1 MRAGIAKAATEAGG
15 GVVGEA
21 EGKAISREGQ
31 HIPMAAVR
39 PGHYDL
45 TMRDALNPM
54 PAAEAVPADAVFE
67 ILPGDAGAGLI
78 LLCDHAS
85 SHVPADYDSLG
96 LPPSE
101 FERHIAYD
109 IGAEALTR
117 ALAARFGVPAV
128 LSHFSRLLI
137 DPNRG
142 LDDPTLIMRLSDGAV
157 IPRNARIDGE
167 ERERRIARFYQ
178 PYDDAVNRT
187 IEAGMETGRIPMILS
202 IHSFTPLWKGRP
214 RPWHAGILWDADP
227 RLARPLIEGLARDPA
242 IVVGDNEP
250 YHGALKGDTLYRH
263 ATRRGL
269 AHALV
274 EIRQDLIA
282 DPAGVA
288 EWADRL
294 AGVLTDLKVGEAP
307 HHVEFYGSLADPR

>member
-1 MRAGIAKAATEAGG
+1 MRTELDT
-15 GVVGEA
+15 V
-21 EGKAISREGQ
+21 
-31 HIPMAAVR
+31 
-39 PGHYDL
+39 
-45 TMRDALNPM
+45 
-54 PAAEAVPADAVFE
+54 PAADGAAAFE
-67 ILPGDAGAGLI
+67 VIAGRVDAGLVLI
-78 LLCDHAS
+78 CDHAS
-85 SHVPADYDSLG
+85 SHVPPEYGSLG

-109 IGAEALTR
+109 IGAAALTR
-117 ALAARFGVPAV
+117 ALSARFGVPAV

-157 IPRNARIDGE
+157 VPGNAKIDAA
-167 ERERRIARFYQ
+167 ERARRIARFYR
-178 PYDDAVNRT
+178 PYDDAVNAT
-187 IEAGMETGRIPMILS
+187 IEAGMASGRLPMVLS
-202 IHSFTPLWKGRP
+202 IHSFTASWKGVP

-227 RLARPLIEGLARDPA
+227 RLARPLIDGLARDPA

-274 EIRQDLIA
+274 EVRQDLIA

-288 EWADRL
+288 AWADRL
-294 AGVLTDLKVGEAP
+294 AGVLTELNIGSTP
-307 HHVEFYGSLADPR
+307 HAIEHFGSLTGPLIE

>member
-1 MRAGIAKAATEAGG
+1 
-15 GVVGEA
+15 
-21 EGKAISREGQ
+21 
-31 HIPMAAVR
+31 
-39 PGHYDL
+39 
-45 TMRDALNPM
+45 MRDALYPTPADD
-54 PAAEAVPADAVFE
+54 PAAEAAFE
-67 ILPGDAGAGLI
+67 ILPGDVAAGLI

-85 SHVPADYDSLG
+85 SHVPDDYGSLG

-117 ALAARFGVPAV
+117 ALAERFGIPAV

-157 IPRNARIDGE
+157 IPRNARIDAA
-167 ERERRIARFYQ
+167 ERENRIARFYR

-187 IEAGMETGRIPMILS
+187 IEAGMASGRIPMILS
-202 IHSFTPLWKGRP
+202 IHSFTPLWKGKR

-227 RLARPLIEGLARDPA
+227 RLAQPLIAGLAEDPA

-282 DPAGVA
+282 DSAGVE

-294 AGVLTDLKVGEAP
+294 ATVLTALKVGEAP
-307 HHVEFYGSLADPR
+307 HGVEFFGSLADSR

>member
-1 MRAGIAKAATEAGG
+1 
-15 GVVGEA
+15 
-21 EGKAISREGQ
+21 
-31 HIPMAAVR
+31 MAADR
-39 PGHYDL
+39 PGHYHSA
-45 TMRDALNPM
+45 MRNVLNPG
-54 PAAEAVPADAVFE
+54 PAAQGAEAAFE
-67 ILPGDAGAGLI
+67 ILPGDVGAGLI

-85 SHVPADYDSLG
+85 SHVPVEYASLG

-109 IGAEALTR
+109 IGAAALTR
-117 ALAARFGVPAV
+117 TLATRFGVPAV

-157 IPRNARIDGE
+157 VPGNARIDRD

-178 PYDDAVNRT
+178 PYDDAVNRM
-187 IEAGMETGRIPMILS
+187 IEAGMASGRLPMILS

-227 RLARPLIEGLARDPA
+227 RLARPLIAGLAGDPA

-263 ATRRGL
+263 ATKRGL

-282 DPAGVA
+282 DPAGVND
-288 EWADRL
+288 WADRL
-294 AGVLTDLKVGEAP
+294 ASVLRSLEIGVAP
-307 HHVEFYGSLADPR
+307 HQVEFFGSLTGPLVD

>member
-1 MRAGIAKAATEAGG
+1 MRTHSNSGFAADG
-15 GVVGEA
+15 
-21 EGKAISREGQ
+21 
-31 HIPMAAVR
+31 AA
-39 PGHYDL
+39 
-45 TMRDALNPM
+45 
-54 PAAEAVPADAVFE
+54 AAFE

-85 SHVPADYDSLG
+85 SHVPGEYGSLG
-96 LPPSE
+96 LPASE

-109 IGAEALTR
+109 IGAAALTR
-117 ALAARFGVPAV
+117 ALSARFGVPAV

-157 IPRNARIDGE
+157 VPGNARIDRA
-167 ERERRIARFYQ
+167 ERERRIARFYK
-178 PYDDAVNRT
+178 PYDDAVNGA
-187 IEAGMETGRIPMILS
+187 IEAGIASGRLPMILS
-202 IHSFTPLWKGRP
+202 IHSFTPFWKGIP

-227 RLARPLIEGLARDPA
+227 RLARPLIAGLARDPA

-282 DPAGVA
+282 EPAGVD
-288 EWADRL
+288 EWSERL
-294 AGVLTDLKVGEAP
+294 ASVLTALEIGTAP
-307 HHVEFYGSLADPR
+307 HHVEFFGSLTGPLVD

>member
-1 MRAGIAKAATEAGG
+1 
-15 GVVGEA
+15 
-21 EGKAISREGQ
+21 
-31 HIPMAAVR
+31 
-39 PGHYDL
+39 
-45 TMRDALNPM
+45 MRDALNPP
-54 PAAEAVPADAVFE
+54 PAAAAAADAVFE
-67 ILPGDAGAGLI
+67 ILPGEVDAGLI

-85 SHVPADYDSLG
+85 NHVPEEYGSLG
-96 LPPSE
+96 LLPAE

-117 ALAARFGVPAV
+117 ALAARFNVPAV

-157 IPRNARIDGE
+157 IPGNARIDGA
-167 ERERRIARFYQ
+167 ERERRIARFYR

-187 IEAGMETGRIPMILS
+187 IEAGMASGRIPMVLS

-214 RPWHAGILWDADP
+214 RPWQVGILWDADP

-263 ATRRGL
+263 ATKRGL

-282 DPAGVA
+282 DADGVA
-288 EWADRL
+288 QWADRL
-294 AGVLTDLKVGEAP
+294 AGVLTDLRIGDAP
-307 HHVEFYGSLADPR
+307 HQVEFFGSLADSP

>member
-1 MRAGIAKAATEAGG
+1 M
-15 GVVGEA
+15 
-21 EGKAISREGQ
+21 
-31 HIPMAAVR
+31 H
-39 PGHYDL
+39 
-45 TMRDALNPM
+45 DALNPTRAM
-54 PAAEAVPADAVFE
+54 GGAAGAAFE
-67 ILPGDAGAGLI
+67 IVPGDAAAGLI

-85 SHVPADYDSLG
+85 NHVPSEYGSLG

-101 FERHIAYD
+101 FTRHIAYD

-117 ALAARFGVPAV
+117 ALAVRFGVPAV

-157 IPRNARIDGE
+157 IPRNARIDAA
-167 ERERRIARFYQ
+167 EREHRIERFYR
-178 PYDDAVNRT
+178 PYDDAVTRT
-187 IEAGMETGRIPMILS
+187 IDAGMTTGRIPMILS
-202 IHSFTPLWKGRP
+202 IHSFTPLWKGVP

-227 RLARPLIEGLARDPA
+227 RLAQPLIAGLAADPA

-288 EWADRL
+288 EWTDRL
-294 AGVLTDLKVGEAP
+294 ANVLVDLRIGEAP
-307 HHVEFYGSLADPR
+307 HKVQFFGSLADSRPT

>member
-1 MRAGIAKAATEAGG
+1 
-15 GVVGEA
+15 
-21 EGKAISREGQ
+21 
-31 HIPMAAVR
+31 MAAAR
-39 PGHYDL
+39 PGHYHL
-45 TMRDALNPM
+45 AMHDALNPTLAGDS
-54 PAAEAVPADAVFE
+54 AAEAAFE
-67 ILPGDAGAGLI
+67 IVAGDAAAGLI

-85 SHVPADYDSLG
+85 SHVPDEYGSLG

-117 ALAARFGVPAV
+117 ALAVRFGIPAV

-157 IPRNARIDGE
+157 IPRNARIDMA
-167 ERERRIARFYQ
+167 ERERRIARFYR
-178 PYDDAVNRT
+178 PYDDAVTRA
-187 IEAGMETGRIPMILS
+187 IEAGMATGRIPMILS
-202 IHSFTPLWKGRP
+202 IHSFTPLWKGVP

-227 RLARPLIEGLARDPA
+227 RLARPLIAGLAGDPA
-242 IVVGDNEP
+242 IAVGDNEP

-263 ATRRGL
+263 ATQRGL

-282 DPAGVA
+282 DPAGVS
-288 EWADRL
+288 EWTDRL
-294 AGVLTDLKVGEAP
+294 AKVLLDLKIGEAP
-307 HHVEFYGSLADPR
+307 HRVQFFGSLADS